1 MSVARLRMFAGPNG
15 SGKSTIKSVLS
26 PELLGVYLNPDEI
39 EEGIR
44 QRGFLDVQTFGVK
57 TLSEEILSFF
67 ANSTLLCKAGME
79 GEARLLH
86 FADGKLGF
94 SEVSINAYFASVAA
108 DFLRQKLMEEKVSFS
123 FETVMSAADKVALLE
138 KAQRLGYRTYLYFI
152 ATDDPAINV
161 ARVKSRVHL
170 GGHDVPE
177 DKIVSR
183 YTRSLDLLLDAV
195 RHTNRAYVFDNS
207 RDGSDHLWVAEI
219 TGGSDLEI
227 KCDPMPAW
235 FQRAVWSKI
244 QAPAYPPAHG

>member
-1 MSVARLRMFAGPNG
+1 MSVPRLRMFAGPNG

-39 EEGIR
+39 VEDVR
-44 QRGFLDVQTFGVK
+44 QRDCLEVRAYGVE
-57 TLSEEILSFF
+57 TSPEEILPFF
-67 ANSTLLCKAGME
+67 ANSTLLCKAGMGE
-79 GEARLLH
+79 EARRLR
-86 FADGKLGF
+86 FTDGKLSF

-108 DFLRQKLMEEKVSFS
+108 DFLRQKLLENKVTFS
-123 FETVMSAADKVALLE
+123 FETVMSAPDKVALLE
-138 KAQRLGYRTYLYFI
+138 KAQRFGYRTYLYFI
-152 ATDDPAINV
+152 ATEDPAINV

-183 YTRSLDLLLDAV
+183 YTRSLDLLLEAV

-219 TGGSDLEI
+219 TDGTDLEM

-235 FQRAVWSKI
+235 FQRAVWDKI
-244 QAPAYPPAHG
+244 QAPDI